1 MCDGLSVCINYSVS
15 YMFIIDYQ
23 KFIIYYHKLNCL
35 GALQEFAADKEEIS
49 NVHGKPVRA
58 GQLEII
64 DTAFFFY
71 LRNYQFLFLS

>member
-1 MCDGLSVCINYSVS
+1 MILILFGVS

-58 GQLEII
+58 G
-64 DTAFFFY
+64 
-71 LRNYQFLFLS
+71 